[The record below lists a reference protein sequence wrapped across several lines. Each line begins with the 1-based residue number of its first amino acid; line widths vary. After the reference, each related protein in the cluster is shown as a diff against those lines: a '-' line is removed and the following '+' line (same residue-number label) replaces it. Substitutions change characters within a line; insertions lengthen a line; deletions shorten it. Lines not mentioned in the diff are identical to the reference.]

1 MKKKLLPLAL
11 AAAAGFTGV
20 TAQAQT
26 MVQNHDGT
34 GQLLMYPIYT
44 ANGGNDTYI
53 SVANTT
59 ADYKAVKVRF
69 VDAMNSQDSLD
80 FHLYLSPQDH
90 WSGVVTK
97 EGDGAVLKTGD
108 TSCTV
113 PNILAASA
121 VGQLGTTAPMRTFKY
136 GTGGAEAD
144 AINNGLDRT
153 LEGHVEIIEMGVV
166 PAASASNGVAQLAP
180 GSGSATAGAAG
191 DSALVLRSS
200 IKHVN
205 GVPGNCANLETAW
218 RTGGAFFYTDQ
229 ENTPGDAKAATHLQ
243 LDAPTGGLY
252 GYGVIINVPDGTA
265 AMFDA
270 VAVDGFMDDGYHPTP
285 GDDEP
290 GVDDGVDNATVYIGD
305 STATNAATYQ
315 DFDGA
320 AAAVL
325 AANGVGTTPVAVT
338 GLEHVDP
345 QRGKTGSRFAG
356 GGNSTVTATTAGNDQ
371 EGSLQALSALLTRAT
386 VANDYVLEPGL
397 NAATDWVITFPTKR
411 DFVNLSAAAVAANPF
426 GGAGATAG
434 AATDAPAPFTSQWDH
449 SKTEACEQIAISYWD
464 REEGVNVITS
474 GFDFSPAPVTT
485 PDVLALCT
493 ESNILNFNSK
503 GVLGGSSRITKS
515 ITLAN
520 GFNNGW
526 ARVSFGVPGAGGTVT
541 APELSDGS
549 EIVKG
554 LPVIGF
560 AIQKY
565 VNNSATSAGALA
577 NYAGSIG
584 HHFTNTNDN

>member
-20 TAQAQT
+20 TAQAQ
-26 MVQNHDGT
+26 MSQNHDGT

-59 ADYKAVKVRF
+59 DTYKAVKVRF

-113 PNILAASA
+113 PNSLAAKA
-121 VGQLGTTAPMRTFKY
+121 VGQLGTTAPMRTAKY
-136 GTGGAEAD
+136 ATGGAEAD
-144 AINNGLDRT
+144 TINNGIDRT
-153 LEGHVEIIEMGVV
+153 LEGHVEIIEMG
-166 PAASASNGVAQLAP
+166 SILAT
-180 GSGSATAGAAG
+180 GSAVPTTALTGAGTYTGAA
-191 DSALVLRSS
+191 LRAA

-205 GVPGNCANLETAW
+205 GVPGKCSDLETMW
-218 RTGGAFFYTDQ
+218 RTGGAFFYTD
-229 ENTPGDAKAATHLQ
+229 NDSTPGDAKAATHTQ

-270 VAVDGFMDDGYHPTP
+270 VAVDGFMNDAYHPTP

-290 GVDDGVDNATVYIGD
+290 GVDDGVSSSTINRGGAPVSFDGVAAARQ
-305 STATNAATYQ
+305 TATT
-315 DFDGA
+315 
-320 AAAVL
+320 
-325 AANGVGTTPVAVT
+325 GTQT
-338 GLEHVDP
+338 GSGLLHVDVV
-345 QRGKTGSRFAG
+345 RGKTGSRVSG
-356 GGNSTVTATTAGNDQ
+356 GGNSLVTNIATAATAQAAVTVPAAGAAAPAAILGQ
-371 EGSLQALSALLTRAT
+371 GSLEALSALLTRQT
-386 VANDYVLEPGL
+386 IANDYVLEPGL

-411 DFVNLSAAAVAANPF
+411 DFVNLS
-426 GGAGATAG
+426 TAG
-434 AATDAPAPFTSQWDH
+434 AAKLVAANRTEGVAPFSKAWDH
-449 SKTEACEQIAISYWD
+449 TKTESCEEITIDYWD
-464 REEGVNVITS
+464 REEGVNQITT

-493 ESNILNFNSK
+493 ESNILNFNNK
-503 GVLGGSSRITKS
+503 GVLGGSARITKS
-515 ITLAN
+515 ITLAS

-526 ARVSFGVPGAGGTVT
+526 ARVSFSGQTQTDGATNVN
-541 APELSDGS
+541 
-549 EIVKG
+549 G

-560 AIQKY
+560 AVQKY

-584 HHFTNTNDN
+584 HHYTNTNATP

>member
-20 TAQAQT
+20 TAQAQ

-59 ADYKAVKVRF
+59 GDYKAVKVRF

-97 EGDGAVLKTGD
+97 DAATGGAVLKTGD

-113 PNILAASA
+113 PNILAAKK
-121 VGQLGTTAPMRTFKY
+121 VGELGTTAAMRTAKY
-136 GTGGAEAD
+136 ATGGAEAD
-144 AINNGLDRT
+144 KINNGIDRT
-153 LEGHVEIIEMGVV
+153 LEGHVEIIEMGTV
-166 PAASASNGVAQLAP
+166 PAAAPTDAVARLAP
-180 GSGSATAGAAG
+180 GTGTATAAGAG
-191 DSALVLRSS
+191 NSAAALRTA
-200 IKHVN
+200 IKHVS
-205 GVPGNCANLETAW
+205 GVPGNCAALETAW
-218 RTGGAFFYTDQ
+218 KTGGAFYYADADA
-229 ENTPGDAKAATHLQ
+229 TPGDAKAAAHLQ

-270 VAVDGFMDDGYHPTP
+270 VAVDGFMNDGYHPTP

-290 GVDDGVDNATVYIGD
+290 GVDDGVSTSTVYIGG
-305 STATNAATYQ
+305 TGAANVGTYQ
-315 DFDGA
+315 TFDGA
-320 AAAVL
+320 ASATQAAS
-325 AANGVGTTPVAVT
+325 VGTEANN
-338 GLEHVDP
+338 GLLHVDVV
-345 QRGKTGSRFAG
+345 RGKTGSRVSG
-356 GGNSTVTATTAGNDQ
+356 GGNTAVANIATAATAQAAAALGATVAGQ
-371 EGSLQALSALLTRAT
+371 GSLEALSALLTRQT
-386 VANDYVLEPGL
+386 IANDYVLEPAL

-411 DFVNLSAAAVAANPF
+411 DFVNLSTGGVAKL
-426 GGAGATAG
+426 ATANKKN
-434 AATDAPAPFTSQWDH
+434 APRPFTNQWDH
-449 SKTEACEQIAISYWD
+449 DKTEACEEINISYWD
-464 REEGVNVITS
+464 REEGVNVITT

-503 GVLGGSSRITKS
+503 GVLGGSARITKS
-515 ITLAN
+515 ITLAS

-526 ARVSFGVPGAGGTVT
+526 ARVSFTGQDLDDGTAATDITVN
-541 APELSDGS
+541 
-549 EIVKG
+549 G
-554 LPVIGF
+554 LPTIGF
-560 AIQKY
+560 AVQKY
-565 VNNSATSAGALA
+565 VNNSATSTGALA

-584 HHFTNTNDN
+584 HHYTNTNDD

>member
-20 TAQAQT
+20 TAQAQV
-26 MVQNHDGT
+26 MSQNHDGT

-97 EGDGAVLKTGD
+97 DAATGGAVLKTGD

-113 PNILAASA
+113 PNILASKK
-121 VGQLGTTAPMRTFKY
+121 VGELGTTAPMRTAKY
-136 GTGGAEAD
+136 ATGGAEAD
-144 AINNGLDRT
+144 KINNGLDRT

-166 PAASASNGVAQLAP
+166 PAAG
-180 GSGSATAGAAG
+180 TGAA
-191 DSALVLRSS
+191 ALRTA
-200 IKHVN
+200 IKHVS
-205 GVPGNCANLETAW
+205 GVPGKCSALEAAWQSGTANNT
-218 RTGGAFFYTDQ
+218 TGASAFYYADQ
-229 ENTPGDAKAATHLQ
+229 ESTPGDAKSAALQ
-243 LDAPTGGLY
+243 LDAPTGGMY

-270 VAVDGFMDDGYHPTP
+270 VAIDGFMNDGYHPTP

-290 GVDDGVDNATVYIGD
+290 GIDDGVARATISVGG
-305 STATNAATYQ
+305 APA

-325 AANGVGTTPVAVT
+325 AANGLGGAVGT
-338 GLEHVDP
+338 GLEHVDIV
-345 QRGKTGSRFAG
+345 RGATGSRFAG
-356 GGNSTVTATTAGNDQ
+356 GGNSAAAATTATNDVA
-371 EGSLQALSALLTRAT
+371 GSKEALTALLTRQT
-386 VANDYVLEPGL
+386 VANDYVLEPTL

-411 DFVNLSAAAVAANPF
+411 DFVNLNSTATAASAALT
-426 GGAGATAG
+426 GALKN
-434 AATDAPAPFTSQWDH
+434 DAPAPFTKVWDH
-449 SKTEACEQIAISYWD
+449 DKTEACEEINISYWD
-464 REEGVNVITS
+464 REEGVNVITT

-503 GVLGGSSRITKS
+503 GVLGGSARITKS
-515 ITLAN
+515 ITLAS

-526 ARVSFGVPGAGGTVT
+526 ARVNFTGQSI
-541 APELSDGS
+541 SDGT
-549 EIVKG
+549 EVANG

-560 AIQKY
+560 AVQKY

-584 HHFTNTNDN
+584 HHYTNTNTN